1 MGNQITIRVFSN
13 LPMSPHIL
21 DSIHSQDV
29 IKICKH
35 NPEQGARL
43 PTNGGTVL
51 SRPDQS
57 WSSSCP
63 HSWILTEPLQSHWP
77 RIPLVRLRTR
87 RYVTILRN
95 WALSP
100 QLVSQSELSVGG
112 DWPIRAEHQE
122 PCRDQYTEPPTASV
136 LGGVY
141 LKSAPV
147 RNWKDTDILIEIRTR
162 ALLFFSTSALTEI
175 KFLCSQVSA
184 CRSHFLAPIRS
195 SFSWNKNEFRPKTWT
210 GQWHN
215 VAWCPP
221 CQRIMCDDTRLEGRT
236 DNWSL
241 LQNKGFPPPLSPPLV
256 STRASKQNW
265 NKQIQFQIRS
275 VLFRIIDPHQIPI
288 IRNIDPTL
296 RIGE

>member
-122 PCRDQYTEPPTASV
+122 PACRDQYTEPPTASV

-162 ALLFFSTSALTEI
+162 ALLF
-175 KFLCSQVSA
+175 
-184 CRSHFLAPIRS
+184 
-195 SFSWNKNEFRPKTWT
+195 
-210 GQWHN
+210 
-215 VAWCPP
+215 
-221 CQRIMCDDTRLEGRT
+221 
-236 DNWSL
+236 
-241 LQNKGFPPPLSPPLV
+241 SPPLPWLRLSFCV
-256 STRASKQNW
+256 LRCRHVGHTFSLPSGAP
-265 NKQIQFQIRS
+265 S
-275 VLFRIIDPHQIPI
+275 VGTKMNSDPRHERDSDIM
-288 IRNIDPTL
+288 
-296 RIGE
+296 